1 MLAKIFLVLVLDIK
15 ALACVVKI
23 FSSSSNNNLG
33 KSVTKTYVI
42 GKGRKLTVRTY
53 LCLHTGILENAFFLS
68 SFFFFFCHNILLEV
82 VTG

>member
-42 GKGRKLTVRTY
+42 GKEGRKLTVRTY

-68 SFFFFFCHNILLEV
+68 SFFFCHNILLEV

>member
-42 GKGRKLTVRTY
+42 GKEGRKLTVRTY
-53 LCLHTGILENAFFLS
+53 LCLHTGFWKMPSFFLLFFFFLS
-68 SFFFFFCHNILLEV
+68 
-82 VTG
+82 

>member
-1 MLAKIFLVLVLDIK
+1 MLAIIFLVLVLDIK

-42 GKGRKLTVRTY
+42 GKEGRKLTVRTY
-53 LCLHTGILENAFFLS
+53 LCLHTGILENTFL
-68 SFFFFFCHNILLEV
+68 FFFCHNILLEV